1 MNVFQFTYQARL
13 DLLKIV
19 EDLGEHKKTTSA
31 LVRSIEERCR
41 LIAEFPESGK
51 SREELSPGLRSV
63 VVDSYLIFYRNPDDL
78 VQIVRI
84 LHGRRDLGSIFR
96 EITE

>member
-31 LVRSIEERCR
+31 LVRLIEERCR